1 MGNWN
6 ITIFVRSYLDP
17 KLSPFP
23 SYSFSFV
30 PSSSGNFNPRFHRN
44 NRRSRNRR
52 QSRNHH
58 RIHLRP
64 NTILVHSSGSTWD
77 WRQGCLKLEGGG
89 SLSFLWGWIY
99 LVSHTSA
106 TTLHARK
113 LRPEESTTVLC
124 NPETCLSGL
133 VNDTTYQINSVLITL
148 KRPLKH
154 KKVLNVGP
162 NTAKYGQIRKSRS
175 LGVSLNRSCKM
186 QLRRVD
192 PVSIGPHSQKLWPN
206 LTFVRLPHWYY
217 YVKLQS
223 GGPDGY

>member
-1 MGNWN
+1 M
-6 ITIFVRSYLDP
+6 
-17 KLSPFP
+17 
-23 SYSFSFV
+23 
-30 PSSSGNFNPRFHRN
+30 
-44 NRRSRNRR
+44 
-52 QSRNHH
+52 
-58 RIHLRP
+58 
-64 NTILVHSSGSTWD
+64 
-77 WRQGCLKLEGGG
+77 
-89 SLSFLWGWIY
+89 
-99 LVSHTSA
+99 SHTSA

-186 QLRRVD
+186 QYTVYPLELCPSPKIPLGLAGRR
-192 PVSIGPHSQKLWPN
+192 PALA
-206 LTFVRLPHWYY
+206 
-217 YVKLQS
+217 
-223 GGPDGY
+223 